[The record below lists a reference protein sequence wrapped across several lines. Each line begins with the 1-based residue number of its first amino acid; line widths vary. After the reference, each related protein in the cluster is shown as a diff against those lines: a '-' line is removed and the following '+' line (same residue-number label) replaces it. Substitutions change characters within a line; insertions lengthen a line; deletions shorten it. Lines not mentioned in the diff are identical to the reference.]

1 MFNDFGIYFAT
12 FSQSTWFSF
21 SPVRLNSNACGCAI
35 HVMDKGLCINHG
47 SYLIFKLTSSKI
59 CHFLYISK
67 VAYPKADAVNGDV
80 RTVMYNRPRSFIMSP
95 KTAKKMTPGRNF
107 QSIVTAIYVSYA
119 CVQFDKYNFRL
130 LSKCPYLPAAKTTE
144 SQVRVG
150 IVSFEYTCET
160 LIFAS
165 SML

>member
-1 MFNDFGIYFAT
+1 MILIYILRHFHNWPN
-12 FSQSTWFSF
+12 FRQSVLIRMRVVVS
-21 SPVRLNSNACGCAI
+21 L
-35 HVMDKGLCINHG
+35 HVMDKGLCINHDDWG
-47 SYLIFKLTSSKI
+47 SYLIFKLTSPKI

-95 KTAKKMTPGRNF
+95 KTAKQMTPGRNF